1 MAFPGTPVGD
11 LIHRRALSSANR
23 PGDPYHH
30 PLGAMNPQFA
40 YHRVVKHPVLHCS
53 PMDPHIAIGQQQM
66 DEVELN
72 HNDLRLLTP
81 STFHLDVPTHTA
93 EHTHSLDAS
102 GCVTRLP

>member
-1 MAFPGTPVGD
+1 
-11 LIHRRALSSANR
+11 
-23 PGDPYHH
+23 
-30 PLGAMNPQFA
+30 
-40 YHRVVKHPVLHCS
+40 
-53 PMDPHIAIGQQQM
+53 MDPHIANGQQQM